1 MPRRVK
7 RGGWNNRLQNQSE
20 KRRVVVIL
28 QSQTP
33 ILSRCITASNSQKD
47 TLCGPPLLRRCPSLS
62 RSVSYFVLTCHL
74 LIRTSY
80 LTQRDIF
87 TSLLEPSIIRRLRSD
102 CYSSPCS
109 LS

>member
-7 RGGWNNRLQNQSE
+7 RGGWNSRLQNQSE

-47 TLCGPPLLRRCPSLS
+47 TLPIAISPPISHPLAVGPPLLRRCPSLS

-87 TSLLEPSIIRRLRSD
+87 TSLL
-102 CYSSPCS
+102 
-109 LS
+109 